1 MSDSHKCQSS
11 ERIPLLDAQA
21 ESEWGI
27 LPCEARR
34 TFGAFEFDGA
44 GPSAEF
50 ESESG
55 SGSRSS
61 RPALPLAS
69 VEVSASIVDRIASVT
84 VVQKFVNQLKEPIE
98 AVYIFPLAGS
108 SSVSKFQMQVGE
120 RTIEGIVKERAAARQ
135 EYQVAID
142 EGKRA
147 ALLEQERD
155 DVFTAQVGN
164 IMPGEEITVTIVYCE
179 RLTYFASGHT
189 EIRLPLVVAPR
200 YVAGIP
206 LERPSVGD
214 GVELDTDL
222 VSDAS
227 RISPPRLVAGFDPKV
242 SLSIDVNI
250 ELADD
255 DQLNDLVCSQH
266 ATKSAFG
273 KNAGTGRSIIKVGLV
288 KEDELLDRDFVLSW
302 KLAGAAVS
310 SVGLVSAKPSRVNDT
325 EFQYGMVSINPPALK
340 RENSKVVA
348 RDVVFL
354 LDRSGSMNGLKMT
367 SAARS
372 LIILLNTLR
381 PDDRFA
387 ICAFDTAFE
396 WLEDKSHSSGHSTRK
411 FLPAS
416 LKSIERGVTYL
427 RSIDARGGTEM
438 QGALEVVFD
447 AIEVAAKLEEP
458 SLKPKA
464 KASTKLPAKRQAIV
478 VLITDGEVADES
490 HILKTIQGRLNATR
504 VFTVGVDTA
513 VNDGFLKRLA
523 NLGGGTC
530 TLVPP
535 GDALENALINVARE
549 IGVPLITDLHIVD
562 SKQLTCAPAKTIDL
576 FEGRPVSIH
585 FQCTPDK
592 LPANI
597 EVEGRLAGGGKYK
610 EKISLATTDN
620 SALPQLYAKARISE
634 LEDLMR
640 DAGAR
645 DGRVHEREIV
655 ELSVAHC
662 LLTRFTAFLAIDH
675 SDIANTSGAV
685 RKQVQPVESP
695 AQWKELAASGW
706 GAAPAA
712 MPMLPFAEQP
722 ACPGSPAP
730 GNSPR
735 AKFGFISSRSSA
747 PQSQSFGAPPS
758 GFGAADSS
766 SWGSSGI
773 IGPTAGG
780 PPSGL
785 GAGSS
790 GYAGRPPAESAE
802 VEKLLFESLGAS
814 ADQNLDSDWSEILA
828 ILHRLEAAVAV
839 LLKIVESGA
848 TSLKKEMAELCQ
860 IESELR
866 ALTQSNQTI
875 ASHPGV
881 SPVFKEKIL
890 PSLCS
895 VIKLIAAEND
905 SSSLAQAEQIAEI
918 KKSMRLFSLCCEQ
931 VMLYSPE
938 PDALIRFQK
947 KKKDAQGDSDDSNA
961 FWKQNI

>member
-1 MSDSHKCQSS
+1 MSDSHKSQGS
-11 ERIPLLDAQA
+11 ERIPLLDEAQA
-21 ESEWGI
+21 ELEWAI
-27 LPCEARR
+27 LHCEPRR

-44 GPSAEF
+44 GPGS
-50 ESESG
+50 SSG
-55 SGSRSS
+55 K
-61 RPALPLAS
+61 PALPLSS
-69 VEVSASIVDRIASVT
+69 VDVSANVVERIASVT

-108 SSVSKFQMQVGE
+108 SAVSKFKMQVGD
-120 RTIEGIVKERAAARQ
+120 RTIEGLVKERAEARQ
-135 EYQVAID
+135 EYQAAIE

-147 ALLEQERD
+147 AILEQERD

-206 LERPSVGD
+206 LERESVGD
-214 GVELDTDL
+214 GVDLDTDK

-227 RISPPRLVAGFDPKV
+227 RISPPRLAPGFDPKV
-242 SLSIDVNI
+242 DLTINVNI
-250 ELADD
+250 ELAES
-255 DQLNDLVCSQH
+255 DQMDDLVCSQH

-273 KNAGTGRSIIKVGLV
+273 KSADTGRNVIKVGLV

-310 SVGLVSAKPSRVNDT
+310 SVALVSAKPSLVNDV

-340 RENSKVVA
+340 RESSKVVA

-387 ICAFDTAFE
+387 ICAFDTVFE
-396 WLEDKSHSSGHSTRK
+396 WLEDKSHASGYSKNK

-416 LKSIERGVTYL
+416 LKSIERGVAYL

-438 QGALEVVFD
+438 QGALETVFD
-447 AIEVAAKLEEP
+447 AIEEAAKLEEP
-458 SLKPKA
+458 SLKAKA
-464 KASTKLPAKRQAIV
+464 KPSSKLAAKRQAIV

-490 HILKTIQGRLNATR
+490 HILKTVQGRLDATR

-523 NLGGGTC
+523 NLGRGTC

-562 SKQLTCAPAKTIDL
+562 SKPLTCAPAKTIDL
-576 FEGRPVSIH
+576 FEGRPISIH
-585 FQCTPDK
+585 FQCTPEK

-610 EKISLATTDN
+610 EKISLVTTDN
-620 SALPQLYAKARISE
+620 LALPQLYAKARISE

-675 SDIANTSGAV
+675 SEIANASGSV
-685 RKQVQPVESP
+685 RKQVQPVETP
-695 AQWKELAASGW
+695 AQWKEFAASGW
-706 GAAPAA
+706 GAGAGAGAAA
-712 MPMLPFAEQP
+712 MSMLPFAAQP
-722 ACPGSPAP
+722 AMPSSPAA
-730 GNSPR
+730 GSASSNSL
-735 AKFGFISSRSSA
+735 KSNFGSISSRSSA
-747 PQSQSFGAPPS
+747 AQSQSFGA
-758 GFGAADSS
+758 ANSS
-766 SWGSSGI
+766 SWGGGGI
-773 IGPTAGG
+773 IGPTDGG

-785 GAGSS
+785 GAGAS
-790 GYAGRPPAESAE
+790 GYAGPPPAESAE
-802 VEKLLFESLGAS
+802 VEKLLFESLSAS
-814 ADQNLDSDWSEILA
+814 ADKDLDNDWSEIIS

-839 LLKIVESGA
+839 LLQIAESGA
-848 TSLKKEMAELCQ
+848 TSFKKEMEELCQ

-866 ALTQSNQTI
+866 ELIQSNQTI

-881 SPVFKEKIL
+881 SPVFAEKIL
-890 PSLCS
+890 PALGSMIASLIGS
-895 VIKLIAAEND
+895 TMAVENG
-905 SSSLAQAEQIAEI
+905 SATLTQAEQVTEI
-918 KKSMRLFSLCCEQ
+918 KKSIGHFSRCCEQ

-947 KKKDAQGDSDDSNA
+947 KKKDAQGDTDDSNS
-961 FWKQNI
+961 FWKHNI